1 MEFQWPWPQTLQE
14 KASKPKYP
22 IMMVGLF
29 QEPLSSSVAFAFGFV
44 C

>member
-14 KASKPKYP
+14 RALKPKYP

-29 QEPLSSSVAFAFGFV
+29 QEPLASSVAFAFGFV